1 MSFSTN
7 SDLLNTILI
16 IFFPIKEV
24 TSGIGGKISK
34 RDVTAYVKM
43 TEYVDFALSDLVLHC
58 FVRFER
64 RSACAKAKVIATY
77 GHVSSVVQSSQ

>member
-24 TSGIGGKISK
+24 TSGIGCKISK

-43 TEYVDFALSDLVLHC
+43 TKNVEFALSDLVYCLFDC
-58 FVRFER
+58 LIER
-64 RSACAKAKVIATY
+64 GSERGAE
-77 GHVSSVVQSSQ
+77 